1 MGFLQIARTSDIAN
15 GQMKSFTVEGKEIL
29 VINFDG
35 KYYAINGRCTHM
47 GGELVKGKIEGK
59 IITCP
64 RHGAKFDITTG
75 KCISGPKIGVLKLKT
90 KDEVTYEVKIE
101 NEAIKVNL

>member
-1 MGFLQIARTSDIAN
+1 MSGHCPLKNHVSNVSVSCRNLPSGFL
-15 GQMKSFTVEGKEIL
+15 IL
-29 VINFDG
+29 IINFDG

-47 GGELVKGKIEGK
+47 GGEFVKGKIEGK

-64 RHGAKFDITTG
+64 RHGAKFDVTTG
-75 KCISGPKIGVLKLKT
+75 KCISGPKIGILKLKT

-101 NEAIKVNL
+101 NESINVNF